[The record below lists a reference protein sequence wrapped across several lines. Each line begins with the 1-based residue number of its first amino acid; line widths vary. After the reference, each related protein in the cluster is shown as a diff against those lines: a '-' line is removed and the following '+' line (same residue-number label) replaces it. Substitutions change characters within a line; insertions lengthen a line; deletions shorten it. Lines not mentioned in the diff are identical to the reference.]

1 MDLYHGSPY
10 IIEKPEFGKESI
22 HNDYGL
28 GFYCTESPELAKE
41 WACTT
46 KAGGYA
52 NRYAFDMEDLRVL
65 DLSDGSYHILNW
77 LAILL
82 ENRVFRVSFVAE
94 EARNYILNTFK
105 PQYEDYDVI
114 IGYRADDS
122 YFTFATAFLNNTIS
136 LQKLERAM
144 VLGKLGIQIV
154 PKSQKAF
161 ERLKYRESIPAEGAI
176 YYPKRL
182 ARDEGARAE
191 FRDVRSVPAVVSE
204 VYMLDIL
211 RERWKNDDPRL
222 QRVVLG

>member
-1 MDLYHGSPY
+1 MILYHGSPH
-10 IIEKPEFGKESI
+10 IIEKPEFGKGNI

-28 GFYCTESPELAKE
+28 GFYCTESLELAKE
-41 WACTT
+41 WACAA
-46 KAGGYA
+46 KEGGYA
-52 NRYAFDMEDLRVL
+52 NCYEFDIDGLKTL
-65 DLSDGSYHILNW
+65 DLADGSHHILNW

-94 EARNYILNTFK
+94 EAKNYIISSFK
-105 PQYEDYDVI
+105 PHYEDRDVV

-144 VLGKLGIQIV
+144 LLGRLGIQIV
-154 PKSQKAF
+154 PKSKAAF
-161 ERLKYRESIPAEGAI
+161 ERLIYQGSIPAEGAV
-176 YYPKRL
+176 YYPKRM
-182 ARDEGARAE
+182 ARDEAARAE
-191 FRDVRSVPAVVSE
+191 FRTVRSTPSAINE

-211 RERWKNDDPRL
+211 RERWQNDDPRL